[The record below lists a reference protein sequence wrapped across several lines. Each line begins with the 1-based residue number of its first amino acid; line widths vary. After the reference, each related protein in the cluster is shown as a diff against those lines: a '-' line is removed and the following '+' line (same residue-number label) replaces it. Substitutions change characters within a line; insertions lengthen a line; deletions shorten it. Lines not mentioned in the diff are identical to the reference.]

1 MFLKVKFTKNSKS
14 GPYCSAEIFGSV
26 DKVIIDLTDS
36 FGNCSIILLL
46 KVAFMKWELNIKQSC
61 LRVLEP
67 GEVGVQGF
75 IYELKNWS
83 RFTHFTGFSPNPLIY
98 TNVKWI
104 LRKEFD
110 GQMHSSI
117 IHSI

>member
-14 GPYCSAEIFGSV
+14 GPYCSADIFGSV

-46 KVAFMKWELNIKQSC
+46 KVAFMKWELNLKQSC

-75 IYELKNWS
+75 VYELKNWS
-83 RFTHFTGFSPNPLIY
+83 RFTHFTGFFTKSFNLY
-98 TNVKWI
+98 E
-104 LRKEFD
+104 RKMD
-110 GQMHSSI
+110 SSKRV
-117 IHSI
+117 